1 MVESLLKIR
10 SLPNNTKVYC
20 AHEYTLNNANFAL
33 SLEPKN
39 EKLKKKIEN
48 IKNRRSKGL
57 STIPTTLGEEKILNP
72 FLRFDNDAFIKSIG
86 LEKKSNI
93 ENFRVIREMKD
104 NF

>member
-57 STIPTTLGEEKILNP
+57 STIPTTLGEEKMLDP
-72 FLRFDNDAFIKSIG
+72 FLRFDNNAFIKSIG
-86 LEKKSNI
+86 LQKKSNI